1 MRHRLLSLF
10 PILTGVLLFSLL
22 FPGTCLGMI
31 DEEVDFSSKIGLI
44 DLSRIKAEAP
54 KYIRLREE
62 FGIYDHELEKY
73 TAEILSEHRNKVKE
87 LMKEDQAGKDDYQG
101 QGDYFFR
108 AQELAAETQIKIDS
122 KKQELARIREEKEQ
136 DLMEEL
142 KAVVQKVAKKK
153 DFECVLLKGGFYV
166 GGTDLTDDILKA
178 WEKWGLTFWQRVR
191 LFFTGKSGSVNGD
204 EKR

>member
-1 MRHRLLSLF
+1 MRHRLLSF
-10 PILTGVLLFSLL
+10 IPIFTGVLLLSLL

-31 DEEVDFSSKIGLI
+31 DEEVEISSKIGLI

-54 KYIRLREE
+54 KCIRLREE
-62 FGIYDHELEKY
+62 FEIYDRELEKY
-73 TAEILSEHRNKVKE
+73 TAEILSEHRNRVKE
-87 LMKEDQAGKDDYQG
+87 LMKEDQAEKDDYQG

-153 DFECVLLKGGFYV
+153 DVECVLLKGGFYV

-178 WEKWGLTFWQRVR
+178 WEKWGLTFWQRVG
-191 LFFTGKSGSVNGD
+191 LFFTGKSGSVDGD

>member
-1 MRHRLLSLF
+1 
-10 PILTGVLLFSLL
+10 
-22 FPGTCLGMI
+22 MI
-31 DEEVDFSSKIGLI
+31 EL
-44 DLSRIKAEAP
+44 
-54 KYIRLREE
+54 Y
-62 FGIYDHELEKY
+62 HELEKY